1 MRSLPDASLK
11 KLPRLMLPSALRVT
25 LGVRLTKSAALTTSP
40 LALTLTPFFHQQLVL
55 ETSVPVV
62 WSLLVP
68 WKDRLLVKT
77 WVPVSNLMFSSPL
90 LNDVQL
96 VTVMLPGLLLK
107 VMPCFLF
114 PKAIER
120 LMMWL
125 TGMSSPPSLKPLPSL
140 LVVEPPLEV
149 APLLNEMQFSM
160 VTGLIGPVS
169 VLVKRSQPSST
180 LWCAMQPLK
189 TLPGP
194 VVSLQAKPSASSP
207 LSGSKLSKESQLRI
221 RLLAGHSLCGALDEW
236 RPSCSPESRL
246 V

>member
-1 MRSLPDASLK
+1 
-11 KLPRLMLPSALRVT
+11 
-25 LGVRLTKSAALTTSP
+25 
-40 LALTLTPFFHQQLVL
+40 
-55 ETSVPVV
+55 
-62 WSLLVP
+62 
-68 WKDRLLVKT
+68 
-77 WVPVSNLMFSSPL
+77 
-90 LNDVQL
+90 
-96 VTVMLPGLLLK
+96 
-107 VMPCFLF
+107 
-114 PKAIER
+114 
-120 LMMWL
+120 
-125 TGMSSPPSLKPLPSL
+125 MSSPPSLNPLPSL
-140 LVVEPPLEV
+140 LVVEPPFET

-194 VVSLQAKPSASSP
+194 VVSLQANPSASSP

-246 V
+246 LCVEQRSMVLLFPPMKRPLSPAPIISNPRKCQKKPLS